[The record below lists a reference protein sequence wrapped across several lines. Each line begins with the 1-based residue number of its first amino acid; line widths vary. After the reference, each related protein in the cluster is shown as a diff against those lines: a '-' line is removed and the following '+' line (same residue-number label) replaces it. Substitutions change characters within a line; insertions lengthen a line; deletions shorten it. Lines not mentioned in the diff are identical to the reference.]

1 MVREK
6 IVMKRSNIWPWIYIA
21 PALLILAFF
30 LVYPIINTFYL
41 SFLDKGSESFIGLSN
56 YIFAFTKK
64 PMLIAFRNN
73 LLWLIVFT
81 VFTVSLGLILAVLF
95 DRVRY
100 ESVVKSI
107 IFLPMAISFVGA
119 GVIWKFVYTYRP
131 AGTPQIGFLNAV
143 LSKFPNFEPIGW
155 LVNKLTNNFALIF
168 VGIWIWV
175 GFCMVILSAAYK
187 GIPKELLEAA
197 RIDGANELQ
206 VFRRIIIPMMKPT
219 IAVVATTMVINVLKV
234 FDIVYVMTNGQF
246 DTEVIANRMYK
257 EMFQFHN
264 FGRASAIAV
273 ILLLVIIPV
282 MIINVRRF
290 REQEALR

>member
-1 MVREK
+1 
-6 IVMKRSNIWPWIYIA
+6 
-21 PALLILAFF
+21 
-30 LVYPIINTFYL
+30 
-41 SFLDKGSESFIGLSN
+41 
-56 YIFAFTKK
+56 
-64 PMLIAFRNN
+64 MLIAFRNN

-81 VFTVSLGLILAVLF
+81 VFTVSLGLIFAVLF
-95 DRVRY
+95 DRIRY
-100 ESVVKSI
+100 ESVVKSV

-119 GVIWKFVYTYRP
+119 GIIWKFVYTYRP
-131 AGTPQIGFLNAV
+131 VDTPQIGFLNAV
-143 LSKFPNFEPIGW
+143 LSNFPNFEPIGW

-168 VGIWIWV
+168 VGIWIWA

-197 RIDGANELQ
+197 RVDGANELQ
-206 VFRRIIIPMMKPT
+206 VFWRIIIPMMKPT

-282 MIINVRRF
+282 MIINIRRF
-290 REQEALR
+290 REQEAMR

>member
-1 MVREK
+1 
-6 IVMKRSNIWPWIYIA
+6 MKKTKIWPWVYIA
-21 PALLILAFF
+21 PALLILVFF

-41 SFLDKGSESFIGLSN
+41 SFLDKNSKSFIGLSN
-56 YIFAFTKK
+56 YIFAFTQK
-64 PMLIAFRNN
+64 PMLVAFRNN
-73 LLWLIVFT
+73 LLWLVVFT
-81 VFTVSLGLILAVLF
+81 AFTVSLGLILAILF

-119 GVIWKFVYTYRP
+119 GVIWKFVYAYRP
-131 AGTPQIGFLNAV
+131 AGSPQVGLLNAV
-143 LSKFPNFEPIGW
+143 LSKFPGFEPVGW
-155 LVNKLTNNFALIF
+155 LVNKTTNNFALIF
-168 VGIWIWV
+168 VGVWIWV

-206 VFRRIIIPMMKPT
+206 VFWRIIIPVMKPT

-234 FDIVYVMTNGQF
+234 FDIVYVMTNGEF
-246 DTEVIANRMYK
+246 GTEVVANRMYK

-264 FGRASAIAV
+264 FGRASAVAV

-282 MIINVRRF
+282 MIINIRRF
-290 REQEALR
+290 REQEAMR